1 VTAVTKVC
9 KKNII
14 ISNPVPI
21 FYKTNKFLLKLY
33 KNEKTENIS
42 GNIGQK
48 TGNEAKEHKNT
59 TQGTKTKNTKI
70 QHRERRQRTQKYN
83 TGNEDKEH
91 KNTTQETKMTSNT
104 SPTKNPGTHA
114 PNRASRDILLSL
126 QIVRYNT

>member
-1 VTAVTKVC
+1 MAILVKRQGTKP
-9 KKNII
+9 KNT
-14 ISNPVPI
+14 
-21 FYKTNKFLLKLY
+21 KTQHR
-33 KNEKTENIS
+33 ERSQRT
-42 GNIGQK
+42 QK
-48 TGNEAKEHKNT
+48 YNTGNEAKEHKNT